1 MVFCGIHQ
9 SEIELRSDGHVCDEM
24 YDETVFD
31 KVRKLLPSGRGK
43 MEITDVNNA
52 YLREGRMIYAHLPAR
67 AGNPVAGGGQ

>member
-1 MVFCGIHQ
+1 
-9 SEIELRSDGHVCDEM
+9 M

-52 YLREGRMIYAHLPAR
+52 YIREGRMIYAHLPAR